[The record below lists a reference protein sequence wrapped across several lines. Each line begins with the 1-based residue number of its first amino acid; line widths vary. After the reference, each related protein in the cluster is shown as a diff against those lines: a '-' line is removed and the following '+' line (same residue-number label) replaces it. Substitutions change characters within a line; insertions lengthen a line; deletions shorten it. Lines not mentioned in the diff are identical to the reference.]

1 MKSYYKHGIRRKSP
15 SAFILTT
22 DVILSPNEIRE
33 IKEIFIACRNGASLS
48 AYFSHFCGTNRYQS
62 SGILSPNEIKEIK
75 EMIIACRNGASLSA
89 YFSHFCG
96 TNLYQSPGVLSPN
109 EIREL

>member
-1 MKSYYKHGIRRKSP
+1 MKSCYKHGIRRKSP

-22 DVILSPNEIRE
+22 D
-33 IKEIFIACRNGASLS
+33 C
-48 AYFSHFCGTNRYQS
+48 TNQHRCY
-62 SGILSPNEIKEIK
+62 LSPNEIKEIK

-96 TNLYQSPGVLSPN
+96 TNRNQSPGILSPN
-109 EIREL
+109 EIREIKEIFIACRNGVSLSVYFLTSEVLTSLRG